1 MRGTDIRCPTE
12 AGVGTRPYDGDMQPE
27 RSAVIRVSEEVR
39 AAVDAGT
46 PVLALESTILSH
58 GLPRPRNLEVAIA
71 AEASVRAAGGVPATI
86 GVIDGDAVVGLSPAE
101 LERLCASDGVVKV
114 SVRDLAIARAKRLD
128 GGTTVAATA
137 WLAHRAG
144 IAVMSTG
151 GLGGVHRGA
160 SETFDE
166 SADLTTL
173 AQTPI
178 TLVSAGVKS
187 ILDIGATLERLE
199 TLNVPVVGYRTN
211 RFPGFTIA
219 DSGFALDY
227 RIESADEAAAIART
241 RDELGLPAA
250 VLIANP
256 IDEALQLDPELHDRA
271 LAEGL
276 AAASAAGVT
285 GHDTTPFL
293 LDHMQRATGGRSLD
307 VNLAVYRGNVAL
319 GAEIARALAG

>member
-1 MRGTDIRCPTE
+1 M
-12 AGVGTRPYDGDMQPE
+12 
-27 RSAVIRVSEEVR
+27 IRVSDEVR
-39 AAVDAGT
+39 AAVDAGA

-58 GLPRPRNLEVAIA
+58 GLPRPRNLAVAVES
-71 AEASVRAAGGVPATI
+71 EASVRAAGVVPATI
-86 GVIDGDAVVGLSPAE
+86 GVVDGVAVVGLSATE
-101 LERLCASDGVVKV
+101 IERLCTGDGVVKV
-114 SVRDLAIARAKRLD
+114 SVRDLPIARAKRLD

-173 AQTPI
+173 AETPI

-211 RFPGFTIA
+211 RYPGFYVA

-227 RIESADEAAAIART
+227 RIESAAEAAELARA
-241 RDELGLPAA
+241 RDGLGLSAA
-250 VLIANP
+250 VLVANP
-256 IDEALQLDPELHDRA
+256 IAEARQLDPELHDRV

-276 AAASAAGVT
+276 AAASAAGIT

-307 VNLAVYRGNVAL
+307 VNLEVYRGNVAL